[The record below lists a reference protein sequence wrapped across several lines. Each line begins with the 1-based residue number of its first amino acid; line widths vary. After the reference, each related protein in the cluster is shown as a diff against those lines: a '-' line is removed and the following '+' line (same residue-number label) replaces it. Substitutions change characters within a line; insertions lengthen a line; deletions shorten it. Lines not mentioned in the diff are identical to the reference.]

1 MSLCSKL
8 CQWSWA
14 VILLATLSA
23 CGGGGSSTGT
33 ADSQALAAG
42 INLVVFESERNG
54 ASALAAAIDE
64 GERIK
69 VTIKLLDGRKLPL
82 TREVV
87 TAAVDVGTISSP
99 PSLTDQN
106 GLTTF
111 YLESPTPLTTETV
124 VGTLTVGATGYPDR
138 TFSYEFKQTATAT
151 TDTVTGEPT
160 GVSISFVSADPTYI
174 GLKDIGG
181 LDLSQQ
187 SNVTFAVKDIDGNP
201 VNNHLVNFK
210 LATEIGGLSLSATEA
225 YTNQNGEVSTR
236 VLSGTVPT
244 AVRVIAYFTS
254 GDVEISAPSDQ
265 LTIGTGLPD
274 QNSFEITADILAPQ
288 GLNYSGEIVNIT
300 ARLADRNNNPVPDGT
315 SVYFT
320 TEGGAIDSS
329 CETSNGSCSV
339 EWRSQVPRPDDHR
352 VTVQAYAVGHES
364 FYDRENTADPSNG
377 QDGVFDGVDVFDD
390 LAESFRDDDE
400 NGVYNPYATSGLTY
414 NPNPNT
420 DATHD
425 FANDERYQDYNNNG
439 AYDGI
444 DGVFNGVPCQHD
456 TKCAANPSLTDVKTT
471 LVHVRASKVLILASN
486 YPKIHLYQLNSGNG
500 CLDANGKVLTSNCT
514 NIANGSVTFPTGVQ
528 TLRFWVMI
536 EDTAA
541 LCKELANDNR
551 VNSIN
556 PDDGT
561 CLRAVRQSAATGSTI
576 TVSSEVGVVS
586 GVPETGIANTLSH
599 KEFVL
604 SVTSDDANTAPVS
617 GPLEI
622 KVTAPKG
629 EIQSIS
635 TTLVDPIN

>member
-1 MSLCSKL
+1 MNLCSKL
-8 CQWSWA
+8 CHWSWL
-14 VILLATLSA
+14 VVLLATLSA

-42 INLVVFESERNG
+42 INLVIFESERNG

-69 VTIKLLDGRKLPL
+69 VTIKLLDDRKLPL

-87 TAAVDVGTISSP
+87 TAAVDVGAISSP

-111 YLESPTPLTTETV
+111 YLEAPTPLTTETV

-151 TDTVTGEPT
+151 TGTTTGEST
-160 GVSISFVSADPTYI
+160 GVSISFISADPTYI

-274 QNSFEITADILAPQ
+274 QNSFEITADTLAPQ

-364 FYDRENTADPSNG
+364 FYDRENTNDPSNG

-400 NGVYNPYATSGLTY
+400 NGIY
-414 NPNPNT
+414 NPN
-420 DATHD
+420 ATVGFTYN
-425 FANDERYQDYNNNG
+425 FALDERYQDYNS
-439 AYDGI
+439 DGLYSAA

-456 TKCAANPSLTDVKTT
+456 TKCATNPSLTDVKTT

-486 YPKIHLYQLNSGNG
+486 YPKIHLYQLNSGNS
-500 CLDANGKVLTSNCT
+500 CLDANGKISTLNCT
-514 NIANGSVTFPTGVQ
+514 NIVNGTVNFAAGVQ
-528 TLRFWVMI
+528 TLQFWVMI

-541 LCKELANDNR
+541 KCQAGVNDATR
-551 VNSIN
+551 VDEIN
-556 PDDGT
+556 PDSAT
-561 CLRAVRQSAATGSTI
+561 CLVAVRQSAATGSTI
-576 TVSSEVGVVS
+576 AVNSEVGTVT

-599 KEFVL
+599 REFVL

-629 EIQSIS
+629 EIRSVS